1 MADIEARKKQLKED
15 FIRQRGYWSELWNG
29 LLDRD
34 PDFFEAYK
42 NYSSVPWLRTGL
54 DPKVRELIYVAI
66 DASTNHLY
74 GPGTK
79 IHMTNALRYGASEQE
94 VLEVLELTSIIGVHS
109 CTVGVPILLEELAA
123 AGKDDVTGRPLT
135 AEEEK
140 IKADYIAVHG
150 QWDEVWEGILRLSPD
165 YFLAYAGLSGV
176 PWKSGSLDP
185 KVKEFICI
193 AVDAATT
200 TLHKPGLRLHIRRAL
215 ELGATAKEIM
225 EIFELI
231 SVLGIHTIT
240 DSLPIL
246 EELSAAKKGG

>member
-1 MADIEARKKQLKED
+1 MADIEARKQQLKQD
-15 FIRQRGYWSELWNG
+15 FTRQRGYWSDLWNG
-29 LLDRD
+29 LLERD

-42 NYSSVPWLRTGL
+42 NFSSVPWLRKGL

-66 DASTNHLY
+66 DASTTHLY
-74 GPGTK
+74 GPGTR
-79 IHMTNALRYGASEQE
+79 IHMTNALGYGATEHE

-135 AEEEK
+135 AEEQA

-150 QWDEVWEGILRLSPD
+150 HWDAVWEGILRLSPD
-165 YFLAYAGLSGV
+165 YFRAYAGLSGV
-176 PWKSGSLDP
+176 PWKTGSLEP
-185 KVKEFICI
+185 KVKEFIHI
-193 AVDAATT
+193 AVNAATT
-200 TLHKPGLRLHIRRAL
+200 TLHKPGLRFHIRRAL

-246 EELSAAKKGG
+246 EETAAAHRG